1 MFFYQENI
9 PVRFLGAYNL
19 YRDKGY
25 IHTARKSYYSLSIRV
40 EGETE
45 FTIDKQTLS
54 AKRGEI
60 VLIPPNI
67 IYSQYTEGEQIL
79 AVHFDSLE
87 HFNIDTILKQTVK
100 DWDSVFS
107 LFTQIYLCYAKKPK
121 GWYYKASALL
131 YELLCVIHMESE
143 AQESRKP
150 DSIDAAASYLDEHYT
165 DHNLTVTSLAEISGY
180 TEAYF
185 RRLFLSRFGTT
196 PSERINYLRI
206 ERAKR
211 MLEAHSHTMSEI
223 SEYIGIDD
231 PKYFSTWF
239 KKHTGFSPRDYLYQ
253 LGG

>member
-40 EGETE
+40 EGEAE

-107 LFTQIYLCYAKKPK
+107 LFPQIYSASSTDAISPQRYKKNWTYARFACPIIQKKWCENNLAPFDLA
-121 GWYYKASALL
+121 YY
-131 YELLCVIHMESE
+131 
-143 AQESRKP
+143 
-150 DSIDAAASYLDEHYT
+150 
-165 DHNLTVTSLAEISGY
+165 
-180 TEAYF
+180 
-185 RRLFLSRFGTT
+185 
-196 PSERINYLRI
+196 
-206 ERAKR
+206 
-211 MLEAHSHTMSEI
+211 
-223 SEYIGIDD
+223 
-231 PKYFSTWF
+231 
-239 KKHTGFSPRDYLYQ
+239 
-253 LGG
+253 